1 MITTQFRTRYILTL
15 RLICICVYL
24 VCLRPEQLFCEKRKQ
39 HASPGDNVSTAKAAS
54 GRVGR
59 GEQGEARRTNS
70 TPNGE
75 PRFELARLRLKTWCK
90 NDLSIAH
97 TTPHSSYMYLYVHPH
112 SLVQR
117 ATFCIAPT
125 SRCSMAQS
133 QAETLHNQLL
143 FDSGHY
149 INCRYL
155 CMCQDYSNITRIHHL
170 DFVCFSDKEQAAVIC
185 TEHTIIAV
193 SL

>member
-143 FDSGHY
+143 FIAKANEIQVMNPSDVRIILAHTKISA
-149 INCRYL
+149 INVMAR
-155 CMCQDYSNITRIHHL
+155 
-170 DFVCFSDKEQAAVIC
+170 VKEQLV
-185 TEHTIIAV
+185 V
-193 SL
+193 